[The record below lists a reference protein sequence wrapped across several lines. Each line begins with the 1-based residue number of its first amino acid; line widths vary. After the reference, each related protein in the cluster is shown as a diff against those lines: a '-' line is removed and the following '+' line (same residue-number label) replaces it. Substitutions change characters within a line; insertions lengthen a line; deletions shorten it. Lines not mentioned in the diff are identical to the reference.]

1 MKKIDNAIIKVID
14 LHKSYD
20 KGKVKAV
27 DGVSF
32 EVMEGEVFALLGPNG
47 AGKTTT
53 VEILEGI
60 HKKDR
65 GEILIG
71 DINADHHMNDIK
83 HIIGVTLQSNNFFPY
98 LTLTELLNL
107 FGHFYDLNIN
117 AIEYLEKVELIDKK
131 GEYFAKLSGG
141 QQQRFAVALAL
152 INDPK
157 ILFLDE
163 PTTGLDPQSRR
174 HMWSI
179 IENLKNEGKTVF
191 LTTHFMDEAEMLAD
205 RIAIMDSGHI
215 LVIDTPKDLIQN
227 LINKGFKKKIVS
239 DNRANLED
247 VFISMTGK
255 HLRE

>member
-1 MKKIDNAIIKVID
+1 MSKIDKAIIRVID
-14 LHKSYD
+14 LYKSYD
-20 KGKVKAV
+20 KNTVKAV

-32 EVMEGEVFALLGPNG
+32 EVLEGEIFALLGPNG

-53 VEILEGI
+53 VEIIEGI
-60 HKKDR
+60 HKKDK
-65 GEILIG
+65 GEVFIG
-71 DINADHHMNDIK
+71 DFNIDNNMQDIK

-98 LTLTELLNL
+98 LTLIELLNL

-117 AIEYLEKVELIDKK
+117 AVEYLEKVELMDKK
-131 GEYFAKLSGG
+131 DTYFTELSGG
-141 QQQRFAVALAL
+141 QKQRFAVALAL

-174 HMWSI
+174 HLWSI
-179 IENLKNEGKTVF
+179 IENLKKEGKTIF
-191 LTTHFMDEAEMLAD
+191 LTTHFMDEAETLAD
-205 RIAIMDSGHI
+205 RVAIMDSGHI
-215 LVIDTPKDLIQN
+215 LVINTPRVLIDN
-227 LINKGFKKKIVS
+227 LIKTGFSKKIVS

-247 VFISMTGK
+247 VFINMTGK

>member
-1 MKKIDNAIIKVID
+1 MDRAIIRVID
-14 LHKSYD
+14 LYKSFD
-20 KGKVKAV
+20 KGSVKAV

-32 EVMEGEVFALLGPNG
+32 EVMEGEIFALLGPNG

-65 GEILIG
+65 GEILINDLDL
-71 DINADHHMNDIK
+71 DINMKDIK

-98 LTLTELLNL
+98 LTLIELLNL
-107 FGHFYDLNIN
+107 FGHFYDKNIN
-117 AIEYLEKVELIDKK
+117 AIEYLEKVELVDKK
-131 GEYFAKLSGG
+131 DAYFTNLSGG
-141 QQQRFAVALAL
+141 QKQRFAVSLAL

-157 ILFLDE
+157 VLFLDE

-179 IENLKNEGKTVF
+179 IENLKKEDKTIF
-191 LTTHFMDEAEMLAD
+191 LTTHFMDEAETLAD
-205 RIAIMDSGHI
+205 RVAIMDSGHI
-215 LVIDTPKDLIQN
+215 LVINTPKALIADLI
-227 LINKGFKKKIVS
+227 KTGFKKKIVS

-255 HLRE
+255 HLRD